1 MRGAIRLIRLFG
13 IPVQVHWSFFLLFV
27 WVAYIGWSSGLGL
40 YSAGWLALFM
50 VALFVCVVM
59 HEFGHALMARRF
71 GIRTH
76 DITLLP
82 IGGVARLDRIP
93 EQPGQELLVAIAG
106 PLVNVVVAAALWGWL
121 SWQRGL
127 WVSDA
132 LMTLVHPSGA
142 LFLYSRNF
150 LPALAFTNLFVAA
163 FNMLPAFPLDGGRVT
178 RALLS
183 LWWPRVTAT
192 RIAAYLGQGI
202 ALLLLLLAF
211 LNFDLILGLIAVFVF
226 TTASREYRYV
236 RDSQMLTSV
245 PVHHVMRRRY
255 TLLAP
260 SDPVGLALR
269 LMTRN
274 GEQGFL
280 LLDELGRPSMAVDEE
295 TLLAHVMEGKPEQTP
310 VGELAKRVPA
320 PLAAT
325 MPLSDAIRQMEQHQL
340 ELMPVM
346 EAGTMV
352 GVLDLQRARKLGRLY
367 ART

>member
-1 MRGAIRLIRLFG
+1 
-13 IPVQVHWSFFLLFV
+13 
-27 WVAYIGWSSGLGL
+27 
-40 YSAGWLALFM
+40 
-50 VALFVCVVM
+50 
-59 HEFGHALMARRF
+59 
-71 GIRTH
+71 
-76 DITLLP
+76 
-82 IGGVARLDRIP
+82 
-93 EQPGQELLVAIAG
+93 
-106 PLVNVVVAAALWGWL
+106 
-121 SWQRGL
+121 
-127 WVSDA
+127 
-132 LMTLVHPSGA
+132 
-142 LFLYSRNF
+142 
-150 LPALAFTNLFVAA
+150 
-163 FNMLPAFPLDGGRVT
+163 
-178 RALLS
+178 
-183 LWWPRVTAT
+183 
-192 RIAAYLGQGI
+192 
-202 ALLLLLLAF
+202 F

-310 VGELAKRVPA
+310 VGELARRVPA

>member
-1 MRGAIRLIRLFG
+1 MRGAIQLIRLFG

-27 WVAYIGWSSGLGL
+27 WVAWIGWSSGMGL
-40 YSAGWLALFM
+40 SSAGWLGLFM
-50 VALFVCVVM
+50 LALFVCVVL

-93 EQPGQELLVAIAG
+93 ERPLQEFLVAIAG
-106 PLVNVVVAAALWGWL
+106 PLVNIALAAVLWGWL

-132 LMTLVHPSGA
+132 LMTLAHPSGA

-163 FNMLPAFPLDGGRVT
+163 FNMLPAFPLDGGRVV

-183 LWWPRVTAT
+183 LWWSRVTAT
-192 RIAAYLGQGI
+192 RIAAYMGQGI
-202 ALLLLLLAF
+202 ALLLLGLAF

-226 TTASREYRYV
+226 HTASREYQFV
-236 RDSQMLTSV
+236 RDSQMLSSV
-245 PVHHVMRRRY
+245 PVQDVMRRRY
-255 TLLAP
+255 TLLTP
-260 SDPVGLALR
+260 SDPVGLALQ

-274 GEQGFL
+274 GEQGFV
-280 LLDELGRPSMAVDEE
+280 LLDEQGRPGMVVGEDA
-295 TLLAHVMEGKPEQTP
+295 LLEHVAAGKPEQTP
-310 VGELAKRVPA
+310 VGELGRRIPA
-320 PLAAT
+320 PLASET
-325 MPLSDAIRQMEQHQL
+325 PLSEAIRQMEQYRL
-340 ELMPVM
+340 DLMPVVD
-346 EAGTMV
+346 AGIMR
-352 GVLDLQRARKLGRLY
+352 GVLDLARARKLGRLY